1 MRFFRK
7 LYEYWMAF
15 GHAIG
20 VVMTPVQLFL
30 IYVFVFGG
38 ARLVTLIG
46 GKDLLDRRMTPKPTF
61 WHAKQPQSTS
71 VEMARHQF

>member
-7 LYEYWMAF
+7 LYEYWLAF

-30 IYVFVFGG
+30 IYLLVFGS
-38 ARLVTLIG
+38 ARLVTLLG
-46 GKDLLDRRMTPKPTF
+46 GRDLLDRRMTPKPTF
-61 WHAKQPQSTS
+61 WHSKQPQSPS
-71 VEMARHQF
+71 VEMARLQF